1 MADRPTLQLLVSGP
15 AKRDIAAIL
24 DWSLQEFG
32 EDAAERCDALIRQ
45 ALLDIRANPERPG
58 AQYRKE
64 LAEGVLVYPLRHRRE
79 RARTRLGTVRN
90 PRHFVIYRLRG
101 QTVEILRLLHD
112 AREIQRHLPPPGTPE
127 QT

>member
-1 MADRPTLQLLVSGP
+1 VADKPPLQLLVSGP

-24 DWSLQEFG
+24 NWSLREFG
-32 EDAAERCDALIRQ
+32 EDAAARYNALIRQ

-64 LAEGVLVYPLRHRRE
+64 LAEGVVVYHLRHSRDRP
-79 RARTRLGTVRN
+79 RTRLGTVSN

-112 AREIQRHLPPPGTPE
+112 ARDLQRHLPPPDTPE
-127 QT
+127 LT

>member
-1 MADRPTLQLLVSGP
+1 MADKPARQLLVSGP

-32 EDAAERCDALIRQ
+32 EDAAARYDALIRQ
-45 ALLDIRANPERPG
+45 ALLDIRPNPERPG

-64 LAEGVLVYPLRHRRE
+64 LAEGVLVYHLRHSRE

-101 QTVEILRLLHD
+101 QAVEILRLLHD
-112 AREIQRHLPPPGTPE
+112 AREIQRHLPPPDTPE